1 MRNSRD
7 TCLLTNWLCD
17 EWKCISRPTLGPWF
31 HTRDGSALP
40 ELRLFIFSG
49 YNIVMASFVFSY
61 LKGGIRKAFN
71 RSGISWLSTEDKK
84 GNETARDL
92 VRVMHLEQRP

>member
-7 TCLLTNWLCD
+7 MCLLTNWLCD

-31 HTRDGSALP
+31 HMWDGSALP
-40 ELRLFIFSG
+40 ELRPSTFSG
-49 YNIVMASFVFSY
+49 YSIVMASFVFVFY

-84 GNETARDL
+84 GNETA
-92 VRVMHLEQRP
+92 